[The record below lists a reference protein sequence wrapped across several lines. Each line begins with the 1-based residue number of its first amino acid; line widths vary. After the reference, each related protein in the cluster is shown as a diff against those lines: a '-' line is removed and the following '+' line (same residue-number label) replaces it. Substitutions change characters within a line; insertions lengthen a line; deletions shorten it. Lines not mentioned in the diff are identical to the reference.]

1 MDNKELIRRFRAA
14 RFRLSTPTMNQ
25 LPPDV
30 GFEVAFA
37 GRSNAGKSSALNTIT
52 DQTGLARVSK
62 TPGRTQQLVV
72 FDLDEQ
78 HRLVDLPGY
87 GYAKVPKLMKETW
100 GQVVEEYL
108 LQRQCLRGVVLMTD
122 IRQPM
127 KPLDQ
132 VFLDFAASRQ
142 LPCLVLVTKADKL
155 NRGPGLVVQRHIERS
170 LKDFPAAARVQLF
183 SSPAGTGLEEAR
195 WLIAEWLEW
204 ATPRP
209 LPSPRIAPAP

>member
-14 RFRLSTPTMNQ
+14 HFRLSTPTMRQ
-25 LPPDV
+25 LPADV

-37 GRSNAGKSSALNTIT
+37 GRSNAGKSSALNCIA

-78 HRLVDLPGY
+78 RRLVDLPGY
-87 GYAKVPKLMKETW
+87 GYAKVPKLMKDTW
-100 GQVVEEYL
+100 GEVVEEYL

-122 IRQPM
+122 IRQPL

-132 VFLDFAASRQ
+132 VFLDFAAARQ
-142 LPCLVLVTKADKL
+142 LPCLVLLTKADKL
-155 NRGPGLVVQRHIERS
+155 NRGPGLVVQRQIERS
-170 LKDFPAAARVQLF
+170 LKDFPAAAKVQLF
-183 SSPAGTGLEEAR
+183 SAPAGTGLEEAR
-195 WLIAEWLEW
+195 WLIAEWLQW

-209 LPSPRIAPAP
+209 APAAPTLPSK